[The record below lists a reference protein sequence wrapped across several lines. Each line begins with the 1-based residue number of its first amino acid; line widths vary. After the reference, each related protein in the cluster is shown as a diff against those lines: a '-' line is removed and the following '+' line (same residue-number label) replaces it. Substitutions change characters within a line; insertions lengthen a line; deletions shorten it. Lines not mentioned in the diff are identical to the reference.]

1 MGPAMA
7 AFLVLIG
14 DRHARYR
21 AMAEAGPHE
30 LALRTR
36 TNACLVQEW
45 LAAQAASG
53 SAVFGVRQ

>member
-1 MGPAMA
+1 MA